1 MTALAAVVFLGCSAA
16 IGTSVARRSKP
27 AAGCASLGNA
37 ASFVA
42 FSHGAFNS
50 SESAGT
56 SITGR
61 IAAAGDV
68 TLDGLS
74 VNPAAGDSAPTVI
87 AGGDFVAGNT
97 GHGGTL
103 NGGVRYAG
111 SIDVAPNFTVNGEQQ
126 HAPPPFSFESDFA
139 ALNELSSAW
148 AKIAQTSGATVT
160 LDPNSHALQLT
171 GTDSGLNVFAVS
183 AADLQAAA
191 GIVIDLTKSG
201 ATALINVTG
210 AQLSL
215 APQYMNLSG
224 NASDRTLM
232 WNLPFA
238 TALAVTHGVS
248 WKGVILAPNATN
260 TTANRPQLNGQLIAR
275 TIPTSDWVLN
285 YVPFSGCLP
294 PVLASPD
301 LSSTATASVRLGA
314 PGASI
319 SDVAH
324 LSGGVTPTGTI
335 TFKLHG
341 PNDPDCTGSAV
352 FSSTSTAAG
361 NGYYG
366 SGSFN
371 PQRAGTY
378 RWVVDY
384 SGDQNN
390 RSAGPTACHDSN
402 ESVDVTR
409 ADTSLSSQVPH
420 AVESV
425 GSEIYDTATLT
436 GGVSPVGALKFRLYG
451 PDDGTCA
458 AAPIFNTTIGFTGGG
473 EHNSPG
479 FTPPAAGTYRW
490 VVSYSGDRNNEPA
503 GPTRCGEA
511 SETVT
516 LTKAQPAISTEASP
530 ETALGG
536 QISDSATLIDG
547 SDPTGEI
554 RFDVYGPDDPGCT
567 GPPANT
573 STVNVSD
580 GNNTYNS
587 SRFTP
592 ASTGTYRWVAR
603 YSGDGN
609 NHAAATSCGD
619 LGEDVVVSRPPPARP
634 DLDSTASPGAPAG
647 HPVHDTAHLS
657 GGSDPTG
664 TISFRVYGPLN
675 RGCKPPLAGFS
686 VVKVASG
693 NGDYSSRPFRPSA
706 AGTYHWVVRYS
717 GDDNNEPAG
726 PTACDAG
733 AETVVISR
741 ARTALRTVAS
751 RGGSIAEAIHDT
763 AVLTGG
769 SRPRGRIIFR
779 LYGPDDPTCSHQ
791 PVFVTQQRLFGNG
804 MYRSPTFIPQD
815 AGRYLWTAQYPGNLS
830 NRGSA
835 TGCGDRGESATV
847 ARSQPALSTSA
858 SPVGSFGKGPRVRA
872 AGLSIYDTATLT
884 AGAKPTG
891 EITFALHGPNDRA
904 CSRAPVFTTAT
915 TVTGNGTYNSEPFTA
930 TATGTYRW
938 VATYSGDANNHVA
951 GPTGCGDSAEAVRVI
966 IPAAT
971 ALASSASPA
980 VTIGGAI
987 HDTAHLSGGSKPTG
1001 RISFHLYG
1009 PARNGCTGRPLF
1021 AATVKVAGNDNYES
1035 PSVTPTA
1042 AGVYQWVARYS
1053 GDARNKP
1060 AGPTR
1065 CTDPAEEAIVRQAA
1079 VDPVATAFST
1089 TASPSPRLGA
1099 PVYDVAHIRG
1109 GLDPGGTI
1117 TFELFGPD
1125 DQSCAGA
1132 PAFTAVALVNGN
1144 GDYRSAVFIV
1154 PRPGTYRWVA
1164 SYSGDIGNI
1173 GAGPTACTDSAESA
1187 VVGSVPAPDPDRGPN
1202 HGPNI
1207 PPRHPKPS
1215 HRPKPPPPPASP
1227 PPGLG

>member
-1 MTALAAVVFLGCSAA
+1 MTRGRLITALAAVVFLGCSAVIA
-16 IGTSVARRSKP
+16 TSIARRTRP
-27 AAGCASLGNA
+27 AAQCASVGNA

-50 SESAGT
+50 SGSAGT

-68 TLDGLS
+68 TLDGVS

-111 SIDVAPNFTVNGEQQ
+111 SIDVAQNFTVNGEQT
-126 HAPPPFSFESDFA
+126 HAPPPFSFESEFA

-148 AKIAQTSGATVT
+148 AKIAQTSGATVR

-171 GTDSGLNVFAVS
+171 GTDSGLNVFHVS

-191 GIVIDLTKSG
+191 GIVVDLTKSG
-201 ATALINVTG
+201 ATALINITG
-210 AQLSL
+210 TQLSL

-224 NASDRTLM
+224 SASERTLM

-294 PVLASPD
+294 PVLASPS
-301 LSSTATASVRLGA
+301 LSSTASASVRLGA

-324 LSGGVTPTGTI
+324 LSGGATPTGTI
-335 TFKLHG
+335 TFKLYG
-341 PNDPDCTGSAV
+341 PDDQDCTGSPV
-352 FSSTSTAAG
+352 FSSTSTATG

-366 SGSFN
+366 SGSFS

-390 RSAGPTACHDSN
+390 RPAGPTGCHDSN
-402 ESVDVTR
+402 ETVNVSR

-420 AVESV
+420 AVEPA
-425 GSEIYDTATLT
+425 GSEIYDTAILT
-436 GGVSPVGALKFRLYG
+436 GATSPFGALTFRLYG
-451 PDDGTCA
+451 PDDDACA
-458 AAPIFNTTIGFTGGG
+458 AAPIFDATIGFAGGG

-490 VVSYSGDRNNEPA
+490 IVSYSGDRNNEPA
-503 GPTRCGEA
+503 GPTRCGDA

-530 ETALGG
+530 ETTLGG
-536 QISDSATLIDG
+536 QIGDSATLVEG
-547 SDPTGEI
+547 SDPTGDI
-554 RFDVYGPDDPGCT
+554 RFDVYGPDDPDCA

-573 STVNVSD
+573 SMVNVSN

-587 SRFTP
+587 GRFKP

-647 HPVHDTAHLS
+647 HLVHDTAHLS

-675 RGCKPPLAGFS
+675 RGCNPPLAGFS
-686 VVKVASG
+686 VVKVSSG
-693 NGDYSSRPFRPSA
+693 NGDYGSRPFRPTA

-717 GDDNNEPAG
+717 GDDDNEPAG

-741 ARTALRTVAS
+741 AATALRTVAS
-751 RGGSIAEAIHDT
+751 RAGSIGDAIHDT
-763 AVLTGG
+763 AVLSGG

-779 LYGPDDPTCSHQ
+779 LYGPDDTTCARQ

-804 MYRSPTFIPQD
+804 IYRSPTFSP
-815 AGRYLWTAQYPGNLS
+815 A
-830 NRGSA
+830 
-835 TGCGDRGESATV
+835 GCGNGTCGPPSTRAISATV
-847 ARSQPALSTSA
+847 VRRPVAATGARARPWRATSRRCRPRRVPSAA
-858 SPVGSFGKGPRVRA
+858 SGKG
-872 AGLSIYDTATLT
+872 
-884 AGAKPTG
+884 
-891 EITFALHGPNDRA
+891 HGSGPPD
-904 CSRAPVFTTAT
+904 SR
-915 TVTGNGTYNSEPFTA
+915 
-930 TATGTYRW
+930 
-938 VATYSGDANNHVA
+938 
-951 GPTGCGDSAEAVRVI
+951 
-966 IPAAT
+966 
-971 ALASSASPA
+971 
-980 VTIGGAI
+980 
-987 HDTAHLSGGSKPTG
+987 
-1001 RISFHLYG
+1001 
-1009 PARNGCTGRPLF
+1009 
-1021 AATVKVAGNDNYES
+1021 
-1035 PSVTPTA
+1035 
-1042 AGVYQWVARYS
+1042 
-1053 GDARNKP
+1053 
-1060 AGPTR
+1060 
-1065 CTDPAEEAIVRQAA
+1065 
-1079 VDPVATAFST
+1079 ST
-1089 TASPSPRLGA
+1089 TPR
-1099 PVYDVAHIRG
+1099 R
-1109 GLDPGGTI
+1109 
-1117 TFELFGPD
+1117 
-1125 DQSCAGA
+1125 
-1132 PAFTAVALVNGN
+1132 
-1144 GDYRSAVFIV
+1144 
-1154 PRPGTYRWVA
+1154 
-1164 SYSGDIGNI
+1164 
-1173 GAGPTACTDSAESA
+1173 
-1187 VVGSVPAPDPDRGPN
+1187 
-1202 HGPNI
+1202 
-1207 PPRHPKPS
+1207 
-1215 HRPKPPPPPASP
+1215 
-1227 PPGLG
+1227 